1 MKTYGSVNE
10 TMPLDDSLLEGISGG
25 LLEETKQTYLQSMA
39 NAKKAGRTLDEVLW
53 SVESN
58 VRNPEYRQEIMDFV
72 IANWDNV

>member
-1 MKTYGSVNE
+1 MNANE
-10 TMPLDDSLLEGISGG
+10 STTELFSIDDSLLEGISGG

-53 SVESN
+53 SIESN
-58 VRNPEYRQEIMDFV
+58 VRNPEYRQEIMDFA